1 MKTKAEILEI
11 LRKEKPELVRL
22 YGLKRLALFGSYARE
37 DQRED
42 SDVDILVEIDPRSVS
57 ALLSSRTE
65 LKMLL
70 AFARKSSRAER
81 SSHVIGRS
89 SKRTWLMSRRAAP
102 LLIEDIW
109 EAIEKIQRYVAGL
122 NHDTFIKD
130 DKIIDSVGTQPG
142 NHR

>member
-1 MKTKAEILEI
+1 MA
-11 LRKEKPELVRL
+11 
-22 YGLKRLALFGSYARE
+22 
-37 DQRED
+37 
-42 SDVDILVEIDPRSVS
+42 
-57 ALLSSRTE
+57 
-65 LKMLL
+65 
-70 AFARKSSRAER
+70 
-81 SSHVIGRS
+81 
-89 SKRTWLMSRRAAP
+89 RRAAP